1 MTTRKAKTLR
11 WAPAAAVAALLVYAA
26 VAVAAVETKEEYKAL
41 VEPICQ
47 KNKQTS
53 DRLLKG
59 VKDLVKKDKLK
70 LAGEKFAKA
79 ANALEKTQK
88 ELSAVEQPPAY
99 SAKLTKWLSEIKS
112 EISLM
117 RTISKKFKAG
127 NKSKA
132 TSLAVKLQDNA
143 TKANNGVIIFQFNYC
158 KIDPS
163 KYT

>member
-1 MTTRKAKTLR
+1 MRRTSKRLR
-11 WAPAAAVAALLVYAA
+11 RSALAGFAALMVFAT
-26 VAVAAVETKEEYKAL
+26 VAVGAVETKEEYKAL
-41 VEPICQ
+41 VEPICK
-47 KNKQTS
+47 KNKQES

-70 LAGEKFAKA
+70 PAGVRFSKA

-88 ELSAVEQPPAY
+88 QLAAVEQPPAY
-99 SAKLTKWLSEIKS
+99 SAKLTKWLKEIKS
-112 EISLM
+112 EVSLM

-132 TSLAVKLQDNA
+132 TSLAVKLQNNA
-143 TKANNGVIIFQFNYC
+143 TKANNLVIIFQFNYC

>member
-1 MTTRKAKTLR
+1 MRRTSKRLR
-11 WAPAAAVAALLVYAA
+11 WSALAGLAALMVSAA

-41 VEPICQ
+41 VEPICK
-47 KNKQTS
+47 KNKQES

-59 VKDLVKKDKLK
+59 VKNLVKKDKLK
-70 LAGEKFAKA
+70 QAGERFAKA
-79 ANALEKTQK
+79 ANALERTQK
-88 ELSAVEQPPAY
+88 ELAAVEQPPAY
-99 SAKLTKWLSEIKS
+99 TAKLTKWLSEIKA
-112 EISLM
+112 EVSLM
-117 RTISKKFKAG
+117 RKISAKFKAG

-132 TSLAVKLQDNA
+132 TSLAVTLQNNA

>member
-1 MTTRKAKTLR
+1 MRRTSKRLR
-11 WAPAAAVAALLVYAA
+11 WSALAGLAALMVSAA

-41 VEPICQ
+41 VEPICK
-47 KNKQTS
+47 KNKQES

-59 VKDLVKKDKLK
+59 VKNLVKKDKLK
-70 LAGEKFAKA
+70 QAGERFAKA
-79 ANALEKTQK
+79 ANALERTQK
-88 ELSAVEQPPAY
+88 ELAAVEQPPAY
-99 SAKLTKWLSEIKS
+99 TAKLSKWLSEIKA
-112 EISLM
+112 EVSLM
-117 RTISKKFKAG
+117 RKISAKFKAG

-132 TSLAVKLQDNA
+132 TSLAVTLQNNA